1 MVVRIA
7 SWNVNGVRAA
17 IKKGF
22 WDVVRDLKPDILG
35 IQEIKANEAP
45 EIPLDLTEYKWY
57 WFPAE
62 RKGYAGT
69 AVLTRVEPERVI
81 KGIGRDEFDAEGRV
95 ITLEYPEFYVV
106 NAYFPHSQRELQR
119 LPFKLEFNKAIEE
132 YVERLREAK
141 PVILMG
147 DFNVAHT
154 EKDIARPKQN
164 EGNAGFTKEER
175 EWIDAF
181 LKKGWID
188 TWRLLHPDV
197 TDQYTW
203 WSYRFK
209 AREKNIGW
217 RIDYILL
224 PEEVKHW
231 IKDAWI
237 YYNTYAS
244 DHVPTV
250 AEIEPE
256 KR

>member
-1 MVVRIA
+1 MLRVA
-7 SWNVNGVRAA
+7 SWNVNGIRAA
-17 IKKGF
+17 IRKGF
-22 WDVVRDLKPDILG
+22 WDVVRALKPDILG
-35 IQEIKANEAP
+35 IQEIKASDPP
-45 EIPLDLTEYKWY
+45 EIPLDITGYRWY

-69 AVLTRVEPERVI
+69 AILTRIKPKAVEY
-81 KGIGRDEFDAEGRV
+81 GIGREEFDREGRV
-95 ITLEYPEFYVV
+95 LTLEFDKFFVV

-119 LPFKLEFNKAIEE
+119 LPFKLEFNRAIEQ
-132 YVERLREAK
+132 YVEGLRQEK
-141 PVILMG
+141 PVVFMG

-175 EWIDAF
+175 EWIDSF

-188 TWRLLHPDV
+188 TWRYLHPDE
-197 TDQYTW
+197 TGKYTW

-217 RIDYILL
+217 RIDYILI
-224 PEEVKHW
+224 PEEIKHW
-231 IKDAWI
+231 LKDAWI
-237 YYNTYAS
+237 FYDTYAS

-250 AEIEPE
+250 AELEP
-256 KR
+256 K

>member
-1 MVVRIA
+1 MIRVA
-7 SWNVNGVRAA
+7 SWNVNGIRAA
-17 IKKGF
+17 IRKGF
-22 WDVVRDLKPDILG
+22 WDAVRKLQPDILG
-35 IQEIKANEAP
+35 IQEIKASDPP
-45 EIPLDLTEYKWY
+45 EIPLDLVGYRWY

-69 AVLTRVEPERVI
+69 AVLTKIKPKNVEY
-81 KGIGRDEFDAEGRV
+81 GIGREEFDKEGRV
-95 ITLEYPEFYVV
+95 ITLEFEKFYVV

-119 LPFKLEFNKAIEE
+119 LPFKLEFNRAVEK
-132 YVERLREAK
+132 YVEGLRREK
-141 PVILMG
+141 PVIFMG

-175 EWIDAF
+175 EWIDSF

-188 TWRLLHPDV
+188 TWRYLHPDV

-217 RIDYILL
+217 RIDYILI
-224 PEEVKHW
+224 PEEIKHW
-231 IKDAWI
+231 LMDAYI
-237 YYNTYAS
+237 FYDTYAS

-250 AEIEPE
+250 AELEP
-256 KR
+256 K